1 MRQII
6 KLFCWNQ
13 TCVGMNIR
21 EPSGR
26 DVSICLKPTATSFS
40 SVCLRDLERWKSR
53 VFPRKE
59 GATRCLP
66 VRQSQFALPR
76 AKVLSSLNYSFREW
90 IGVIPAW
97 NFYASSSEISRLNK
111 YWSARGENSC
121 TRNVYTTNRI
131 IFPLFTCFAAT
142 NNYTWIGP
150 VIIILM
156 VREKKIGISLWSM
169 FGRNLG
175 VKLISTRFISLR
187 LYLRSSM

>member
-1 MRQII
+1 MNTSRGVVNAS

-13 TCVGMNIR
+13 TCVGMNIQ
-21 EPSGR
+21 EPSSR

-66 VRQSQFALPR
+66 VRQSQFALLR
-76 AKVLSSLNYSFREW
+76 AKVLSCLNYSFREW

-131 IFPLFTCFAAT
+131 IFPLFTCFAAAVEPLIIT
-142 NNYTWIGP
+142 LELARWLSFWWCAKKRLESRCGQCSV
-150 VIIILM
+150 VIW
-156 VREKKIGISLWSM
+156 G
-169 FGRNLG
+169 
-175 VKLISTRFISLR
+175 
-187 LYLRSSM
+187 